1 VLFWESITSP
11 LKSSGSSGR
20 GPKRDRLRFSDSL
33 GKYLKYS
40 HIGFQFLMCVGLPI
54 AGGVWLDLRY
64 GLMPLFTLLGLVLG
78 FGAGLSSLYS
88 DLFPESAK
96 KTSKTKQRDSDSE
109 DDDKE

>member
-1 VLFWESITSP
+1 
-11 LKSSGSSGR
+11 
-20 GPKRDRLRFSDSL
+20 
-33 GKYLKYS
+33 
-40 HIGFQFLMCVGLPI
+40 MCVGLPI